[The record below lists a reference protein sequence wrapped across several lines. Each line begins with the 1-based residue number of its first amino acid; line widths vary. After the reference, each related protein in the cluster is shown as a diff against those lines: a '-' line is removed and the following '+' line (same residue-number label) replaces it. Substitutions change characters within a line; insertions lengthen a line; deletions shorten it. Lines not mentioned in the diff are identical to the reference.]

1 MADFNTIYDIIPKSL
16 FVTDGKGDLVY
27 GTRPCDVRLA
37 TSEYKITLCDKEY
50 TINYGFLPEN
60 KEYIERFPLIFETLV
75 SLARNDLTKTYR
87 KFSYLYTFLC
97 SIMKNE
103 VSDTI
108 KCESVGGDDVLG
120 TAFISEKG
128 LITVF
133 AIITYY
139 LSKNVSVPSFS
150 YKNNIESLEISIFS
164 EDAKKEIPVLL
175 CDYCR
180 EIAKNGGFSLE
191 FSYKDG
197 RALMTSRID
206 SVSSKGISFTA
217 PMPEDYTF
225 VSLLC
230 ALLVV

>member
-1 MADFNTIYDIIPKSL
+1 MKQFRFKTLMSL
-16 FVTDGKGDLVY
+16 FAAVAMLF
-27 GTRPCDVRLA
+27 A
-37 TSEYKITLCDKEY
+37 TSLTAQAQIPAVSIDVKNVSVKELFK
-50 TINYGFLPEN
+50 TIEAESG
-60 KEYIERFPLIFETLV
+60 
-75 SLARNDLTKTYR
+75 
-87 KFSYLYTFLC
+87 YTFAY
-97 SIMKNE
+97 
-103 VSDTI
+103 VD
-108 KCESVGGDDVLG
+108 
-120 TAFISEKG
+120 SE
-128 LITVF
+128 ID
-133 AIITYY
+133 

-164 EDAKKEIPVLL
+164 EDAKKEIPVFL